1 MKLSEKNSK
10 VQGSVTLAID
20 AKAKEML
27 AQGLDVVSFGAGEPD
42 FNTPKYIVDSAI
54 KALQEGKTKYTA
66 ASGMPQL
73 KKAISDDVN
82 KRLGIKTLPEQVVV
96 SNGAKQALFN
106 ALEMI
111 CNPGDEVLIF
121 SPYWVSY
128 PELVCLAGATPV
140 FVPTITQKGFAP
152 DLDAFEKAITKN
164 TKAVILNTPSNPSGA
179 IIPREAVEFIA
190 KKAVENDFYI
200 ISDEIYD
207 ALIYDGEKHF
217 SPMQISKEVQD
228 HTIYVNGM
236 SKSYAMTGWRVGYSL
251 CEASLAKK
259 IGAYQSHATGNI
271 NSVAQNATITAL
283 TEENTEFASMYAEFV
298 ARRNYMVKTIN
309 ACPKLSAQ
317 MPKGA
322 FYVMVCIR
330 DVLGKSFNGKKIAS
344 SMDFANILLEEKMV
358 AIVPG
363 GPFGLDDHIRL
374 SYATSMANIEKGLKR
389 ICDFANEVK

>member
-20 AKAKEML
+20 AKAKEMI

-42 FNTPKYIVDSAI
+42 FSTPKYIIDAAI

-82 KRLGIKTLPEQVVV
+82 KRLGINTLPEQVVV

-106 ALEMI
+106 SLEMI

-140 FVPTITQKGFAP
+140 FVPTNTEKGFAP

-179 IIPREAVEFIA
+179 IISREAVEFIA
-190 KKAVENDFYI
+190 KMAVEHDFYI

-217 SPMQISKEVQD
+217 SPMQISQEVQQ

-236 SKSYAMTGWRVGYSL
+236 SKSYAMTGWRVGYTI
-251 CEASLAKK
+251 CEVSLAKK
-259 IGAYQSHATGNI
+259 MGAYQSHATGNI
-271 NSVAQNATITAL
+271 NSVAQNATIAAL
-283 TEENTEFASMYAEFV
+283 TQENTEFAAMYDEFV
-298 ARRNYMVKTIN
+298 SRRNYMVKTVNQSGI
-309 ACPKLSAQ
+309 LSAQ

-322 FYVMVCIR
+322 FYVMVCIK
-330 DVLGKSFNGKKIAS
+330 DVLGKSVNGKKIAS

-358 AIVPG
+358 AVVPG

-374 SYATSMANIEKGLKR
+374 SYATSRANIEKGLER
-389 ICDFANEVK
+389 ICDFAKQAK

>member
-20 AKAKEML
+20 SKAKEML
-27 AQGLDVVSFGAGEPD
+27 AEGKDVVSFGAGEPD
-42 FNTPKYIVDSAI
+42 FNTPKYIVDAAI
-54 KALQEGKTKYTA
+54 KALCDGKTKYTA

-82 KRLGIKTLPEQVVV
+82 KRLNISTTPDQVVV

-106 ALEMI
+106 SLEMI

-140 FVPTITQKGFAP
+140 FVPTITEQGFAP

-236 SKSYAMTGWRVGYSL
+236 SKSYAMTGWRVGYTL

-259 IGAYQSHATGNI
+259 MGAYQSHATGNI
-271 NSVAQNATITAL
+271 NSVAQNATIIAL
-283 TEENTEFASMYAEFV
+283 TEENTEFEAMYNEFV
-298 ARRNYMVKTIN
+298 SRRNYMVKTIN
-309 ACPKLSAQ
+309 ECDVLSAQ

-322 FYVMVCIR
+322 FYVMVCIK
-330 DVLGKSFNGKKIAS
+330 DVLGKSVNGKKIAS
-344 SMDFANILLEEKMV
+344 SMDFANILLEEKLV
-358 AIVPG
+358 AVVPG

-374 SYATSMANIEKGLKR
+374 SYATSQANIEKGLER
-389 ICDFANEVK
+389 ICAFAKEAK